1 MALWRDSLRLFLWR
15 TLSVCCIS
23 EAIAYGF
30 QLLLASLQEASFYG
44 VKGRLSEGKK
54 PCIEG

>member
-30 QLLLASLQEASFYG
+30 HLFLTSLQEASFYG

-54 PCIEG
+54 PSIEG

>member
-30 QLLLASLQEASFYG
+30 HLFLTSLQEASFYG
-44 VKGRLSEGKK
+44 VKGRLSKGKK

>member
-1 MALWRDSLRLFLWR
+1 MALWRDCLRLFLWQ

-44 VKGRLSEGKK
+44 VKGRLSKGKK
-54 PCIEG
+54 PSIEG

>member
-30 QLLLASLQEASFYG
+30 HLLLTSLQEASFYG
-44 VKGRLSEGKK
+44 VKGRL
-54 PCIEG
+54 